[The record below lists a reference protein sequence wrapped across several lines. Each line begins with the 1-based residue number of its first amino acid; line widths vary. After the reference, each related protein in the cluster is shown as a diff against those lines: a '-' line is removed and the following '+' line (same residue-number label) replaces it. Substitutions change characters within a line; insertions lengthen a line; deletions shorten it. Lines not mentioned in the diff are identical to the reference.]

1 MTGAAP
7 EQIRSV
13 KATVAELH
21 RDTDKLVK
29 PIVNGRKVLVLT
41 EKGEPR
47 AMLVPLPAKADRKKA
62 LAILRSM
69 RGLRL
74 PPRR

>member
-1 MTGAAP
+1 
-7 EQIRSV
+7 V